1 MNKRQKKKTMNQLG
15 QAIEEGRGLTRSER
29 KLLRKS
35 LSGVATRLRG
45 RLQ

>member
-1 MNKRQKKKTMNQLG
+1 MNKRQKKKALVQLG
-15 QAIEEGRGLTRSER
+15 QAIEEGRKLTRSER

-35 LSGVATRLRG
+35 LSGVATRLKG